1 MLREEAGVFGGG
13 GDVTRQTARIL
24 PLSLPRQQET
34 EDLGPNIPFK
44 VLKRGSERLR
54 WWLALGLV
62 FYLVFW

>member
-1 MLREEAGVFGGG
+1 M
-13 GDVTRQTARIL
+13 TRQTARIL